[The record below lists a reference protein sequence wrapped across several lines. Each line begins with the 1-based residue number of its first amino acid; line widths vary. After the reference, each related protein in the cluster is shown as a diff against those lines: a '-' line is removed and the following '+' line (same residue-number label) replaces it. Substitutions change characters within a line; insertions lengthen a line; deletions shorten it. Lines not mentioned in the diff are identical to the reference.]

1 MQLRKMEGES
11 FGMDELNVIYS
22 SDDNYEKYMGVSITS
37 LLENAKDYKINVKII
52 ELGIQDVSKLKGL
65 ENQYN
70 CSIELIDFSAY
81 KDILKLSKNEW
92 DLSISSY
99 ARLLI
104 SKMMPSLDRALY
116 IDCDTII
123 CGDIMP
129 FYNTDLRDNYAAGVI
144 DTASNE
150 TKKKTGMDLIYPYV
164 NAGILL
170 LNLKKWK
177 EDNVIERFLD
187 YIDQCAGKVFH
198 HDQGIIN
205 HVFQGKVKIVDP
217 VYNSMTPY
225 HITKYDNMIKIFN
238 VQETYYSEKQIIEAK
253 NNPVII
259 HFTEAFCTRPWYR
272 NCSHPMKNVFDNY
285 RKISNWSDMQYLKD
299 QWSFKQRLVAIIYRT
314 LPYEIAS
321 KIIYIHHILRH
332 GGK

>member
-1 MQLRKMEGES
+1 MN
-11 FGMDELNVIYS
+11 ELNVIYS

-37 LLENAKDYKINVKII
+37 LLENSKDYKVNVKII
-52 ELGIQDVSKLKGL
+52 ELGIQDASKLKRL

-70 CSIELIDFSAY
+70 CSIEFIDFSGY

-92 DLSISSY
+92 ELSISSY

-104 SKMMPSLDRALY
+104 SKMLPSLDRALY

-129 FYNTDLRDNYAAGVI
+129 LYNTDLDDNYAAGVI

-150 TKKKTGMDLIYPYV
+150 IKQKTGMDLVHPYV
-164 NAGILL
+164 NAGILV

-177 EDNVIERFLD
+177 EDNITGRFLD
-187 YIDQCAGKVFH
+187 YIAQCDGKVFH
-198 HDQGIIN
+198 HDQGVIN
-205 HVFQGKVKIVDP
+205 HVFQGKIKIVEP
-217 VYNSMTPY
+217 IYNSMTPY
-225 HITKYDNMIKIFN
+225 HTIKYEGMIKIYN
-238 VQETYYSEKQIIEAK
+238 VQKTYYSKEQIVEAK

-259 HFTEAFCTRPWYR
+259 HYTEAFCTRPWYK
-272 NCSHPMKNVFDNY
+272 NCSHPMKNLFDKY
-285 RKISNWSDMQYLKD
+285 REISNWNDMQYLKD
-299 QWSFKQRLVAIIYRT
+299 QRSLKLRTVAIIFRT
-314 LPYEIAS
+314 LPYKIAS
-321 KIIYIHHILRH
+321 KIINILHIVHH